1 MFIYSANCKITN
13 SWEYWEIRHEYIP
26 CKYYS
31 RKRKIGSIGVQ
42 SPENVGIS
50 VFETIQEEIDSGWM
64 NTESISK
71 IENLEIPENLDN

>member
-1 MFIYSANCKITN
+1 M
-13 SWEYWEIRHEYIP
+13 
-26 CKYYS
+26 
-31 RKRKIGSIGVQ
+31 GVQ
-42 SPENVGIS
+42 SPENVGIP